1 MRYTL
6 VALALV
12 CGCATTPYR
21 YHNNEPIS
29 GGPCLSDRF
38 VPDYRVGYARVHDPG
53 RALYLEGKRV
63 PHDDILVATAD
74 DERAHD
80 LAEHSVRDLRYG
92 IGTLIS
98 GGLLLGPGAS
108 LIGFGE
114 DHGQRFALGAG
125 AVITAVSGATL
136 LAGVLLVARSE
147 RDRRDAVLA
156 YNADTPPSC
165 VAERAH

>member
-21 YHNNEPIS
+21 YHDNDPIS
-29 GGPCLSDRF
+29 GGPCLFDRF
-38 VPDYRVGYARVHDPG
+38 VPDDRMGYHARPG
-53 RALYLEGKRV
+53 RGLFLDGKRV
-63 PHDDILVATAD
+63 PHDDLLVATAD

-80 LAEHSVRDLRYG
+80 LAERAVHDQRLG
-92 IGTLIS
+92 IGTLIA

-114 DHGQRFALGAG
+114 DHDQRVALAGG
-125 AVITAVSGATL
+125 AVITAVSGAAL
-136 LAGVLLVARSE
+136 LAGVILVARSE
-147 RDRRDAVLA
+147 RDRRAAVLA